1 MRTKHLMIEVL
12 TSNEAL
18 KNKLDRHEKLVKEDV
33 STSIFKSLKPLA
45 KGKSLKEGWGL
56 VADHVFT
63 ARVDKER
70 GGKYKLV
77 IEGWG
82 YDGGCPRPFLNFLM
96 KKYDCTSI
104 IAEWVTLNGS
114 KVKVGSWVNGE
125 AINGRFSF
133 ESRNSDYWYDYWTS
147 NLELID
153 FETIKALAVPMAFE
167 DYDEYDVGTFEEY
180 SDCED

>member
-1 MRTKHLMIEVL
+1 
-12 TSNEAL
+12 
-18 KNKLDRHEKLVKEDV
+18 
-33 STSIFKSLKPLA
+33 
-45 KGKSLKEGWGL
+45 
-56 VADHVFT
+56 
-63 ARVDKER
+63 
-70 GGKYKLV
+70 
-77 IEGWG
+77 
-82 YDGGCPRPFLNFLM
+82 M

-104 IAEWVTLNGS
+104 IAEWVSLNGS